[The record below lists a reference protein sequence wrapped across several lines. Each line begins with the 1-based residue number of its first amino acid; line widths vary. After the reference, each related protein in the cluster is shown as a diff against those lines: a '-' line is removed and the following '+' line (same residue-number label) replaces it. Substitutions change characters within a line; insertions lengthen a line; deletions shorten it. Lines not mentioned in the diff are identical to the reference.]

1 MTMERLWLSLLLLA
15 AVCKGQQCPKRCMCQ
30 SLSPSLAIL
39 CSKTGLLF
47 VPVAIDR
54 RTVELRLQE
63 NFITAVRRK
72 DFANMTSLLHLTLSR
87 NTISQILPSAFSD
100 LRRLRALHLD
110 SNRLTVIKDDHFKGL
125 TNLRHLI
132 LANNQLHSISPHAF
146 DDFLSTLEDLD
157 LSYNNLARV
166 PWDTIGRLT
175 NVNTLNMDHNLIEN
189 VPQGVFT
196 NLHKLAR
203 LDMTSNK
210 LKKIP
215 PDPLFLRIPVYAKS
229 KGSPLSSLVLSFGG
243 NPLHCNCE
251 LLWLRRL
258 TREDDLETCASPPD
272 LSAKYFWTIPEEEF
286 ICDPPV
292 LTRKSPQT
300 ATMEGQPASLKCK
313 ANGDPEPEVHWI
325 SPEGRLISN
334 GTRTLVFPNG
344 SLEINVTSLKDAG
357 NFTCIASNAA
367 GESTGR
373 VELVVTPMPHLAN
386 STSRSR
392 DPSETRE
399 PAPSD
404 ILISSKV
411 LMPNNESKAG
421 DRRVSLVELT
431 GNSALIRWSSQTTM
445 SGVRMFQVQY
455 NSSGD
460 DTLVYRMIPSSTNDF
475 LVRDL
480 AAGRSYDLCVLAV
493 FDDVVTSLTATRPL
507 GCLSFTTDTEF
518 SQCQALHSH
527 FLGGTMIIIIGGII
541 VASVLVFIIILM
553 IRYKVYSHQGTAHGK
568 AAISTTVPRQ
578 QSNGQGGGG
587 QAQVLPRSASKM
599 TDSQD
604 DEAVGPSGA
613 LSPSNTLRDT
623 VALVVEEASGR
634 NTMTRTD
641 STANE
646 ELLSPTKARFTS
658 RVAIEM
664 KNRPPSVVKEPT
676 SPKELADEGRPRSV
690 EWRNFKI

>member
-1 MTMERLWLSLLLLA
+1 MERLWFSLLLLA
-15 AVCKGQQCPKRCMCQ
+15 AACRGQPCPKRCMCQ

-47 VPVAIDR
+47 VPAAIDR

-132 LANNQLHSISPHAF
+132 LASNQLHSISPHAF
-146 DDFLSTLEDLD
+146 DDFVSTLEDLD
-157 LSYNNLARV
+157 LSYNNLDQV

-292 LTRKSPQT
+292 LTRKSPHT
-300 ATMEGQPASLKCK
+300 VAMEGQPASLKCK

-334 GTRTLVFPNG
+334 GSRTLVFPNG
-344 SLEINVTSLKDAG
+344 SLDINVTSLKDSG

-373 VELVVTPMPHLAN
+373 VELIVTAVPHLAN

-392 DPSETRE
+392 DPSSE

-404 ILISSKV
+404 ILTSSKV
-411 LMPNNESKAG
+411 AMPNNETRGA

-431 GNSALIRWSSQTTM
+431 GNSALIRWSSQTPT

-460 DTLVYRMIPSSTNDF
+460 DALVYRMIPSTSNDF

-493 FDDVVTSLTATRPL
+493 FDDIVTSLTATRPL

-553 IRYKVYSHQGTAHGK
+553 IRYKVYSHQGTGHGK
-568 AAISTTVPRQ
+568 ATIAATAPRP
-578 QSNGQGGGG
+578 QSNGQGGS
-587 QAQVLPRSASKM
+587 QVQVLCQSPSKM
-599 TDSQD
+599 IDSQD
-604 DEAVGPSGA
+604 EEVLLPSRA
-613 LSPSNTLRDT
+613 MSPSNTTKDT
-623 VALVVEEASGR
+623 VALVEEESSGQCV
-634 NTMTRTD
+634 MAKTD
-641 STANE
+641 SSVNE
-646 ELLSPTKARFTS
+646 ELLSPTKTRFSS
-658 RVAIEM
+658 RVSIEM
-664 KNRPPSVVKEPT
+664 KIRQQSVTKDPSSSKDLAEP
-676 SPKELADEGRPRSV
+676 
-690 EWRNFKI
+690 